1 MRRLQNLRKD
11 EFHESLIPP
20 NLKENRDSCNS
31 SLRGSRV
38 LQEPPLSKQ
47 KSTTMKTSLILLA
60 VLLAFGIAPQAQQD
74 FSTVEVKAIH
84 VADNIYML
92 TGAGGNIGVSV
103 GSDGI
108 LIVDDQFAPLAEKI
122 EAALKQL
129 NPGKLKFVLNTHY
142 HGDHTGGNAH
152 FGRQAHI
159 IAHSNVRKR
168 LGGKPGDSKPEL
180 PAITFDD
187 SLSVFFNGEEI
198 KLVHVPPAHTDS
210 DSIIYFTSANV
221 IHFGDTF
228 FSGRFPNIDLGGGGD
243 VRGYIRNVEEAIR
256 KVPENAQLIP
266 GHGPLSTLKELK
278 EFHEMLVETSGIV
291 EKAITAGKT
300 LGEIKADGLPDR
312 WKSWAVPTLPPS
324 RWLEILY
331 NGLKPKPPA

>member
-1 MRRLQNLRKD
+1 
-11 EFHESLIPP
+11 
-20 NLKENRDSCNS
+20 
-31 SLRGSRV
+31 
-38 LQEPPLSKQ
+38 
-47 KSTTMKTSLILLA
+47 MKTSFVLLL
-60 VLLAFGIAPQAQQD
+60 VLLAFSFAARAQQD

-103 GSDGI
+103 GPDGI
-108 LIVDDQFAPLAEKI
+108 LIVDDQYAPLADKI

-152 FGRQAHI
+152 FGRQAHV
-159 IAHSNVRKR
+159 IAHTNVRKR

-180 PAITFDD
+180 PVITFDD
-187 SLSVFFNGEEI
+187 SLSLFFNGEEI

-243 VRGYIRNVEEAIR
+243 VRGYIRNVEDAIR

-291 EKAITAGKT
+291 EKAIAAGKT
-300 LGEIKADGLPDR
+300 LDEIKAAGLPDK
-312 WKSWAVPTLPPS
+312 WKSWAVPTLPTG
-324 RWLEILY
+324 RWLELLY